1 MGSAYDFETD
11 KNYNFDNAI
20 SMEIELG
27 KTCFSPAESVSGSI
41 ILKPKEGT
49 KANILQ
55 NPTAVL
61 SLTQYSFYTYNV
73 QEIDPKSHKKHN
85 INKEAN
91 EIDNL
96 LNLPL
101 NLTNYKDA
109 EINSILKIPFS
120 FKIPLNAYPSCF
132 FEEKIYVK
140 HYLCINFSSINAKK
154 TLIIVIKNPPY
165 FNIYN
170 KLYQSPSICYKVM
183 DKNKLGVFSQGSF
196 NASLKLQKNAFTY
209 QEVIPFE
216 IDIDLSLL
224 SLNVK
229 HIRIYIRRDS
239 RRNKQVEHTYLYRP
253 QTDIIAKK
261 EIPFKQTQRKIHIT
275 NTISLEGNKNP
286 LNIYRQLDSDKRK
299 ISKKFSGIN
308 LYPTCAGGLLGVDYF
323 IKMEL
328 VMDSFLS
335 SPEEFQLPIDIYE
348 PFANQPNMNNE
359 QNMSSSNQSLLN
371 TQPLQHQYSNSQRT
385 EPRQNNQINPLPMM

>member
-101 NLTNYKDA
+101 NLTNYNDA

-120 FKIPLNAYPSCF
+120 FKIPLKAYPSCF

-140 HYLCINFSSINAKK
+140 HYLCINFSSINAK
-154 TLIIVIKNPPY
+154 
-165 FNIYN
+165 
-170 KLYQSPSICYKVM
+170 
-183 DKNKLGVFSQGSF
+183 
-196 NASLKLQKNAFTY
+196 
-209 QEVIPFE
+209 
-216 IDIDLSLL
+216 
-224 SLNVK
+224 
-229 HIRIYIRRDS
+229 
-239 RRNKQVEHTYLYRP
+239 
-253 QTDIIAKK
+253 
-261 EIPFKQTQRKIHIT
+261 
-275 NTISLEGNKNP
+275 
-286 LNIYRQLDSDKRK
+286 
-299 ISKKFSGIN
+299 
-308 LYPTCAGGLLGVDYF
+308 
-323 IKMEL
+323 
-328 VMDSFLS
+328 
-335 SPEEFQLPIDIYE
+335 
-348 PFANQPNMNNE
+348 NNG
-359 QNMSSSNQSLLN
+359 
-371 TQPLQHQYSNSQRT
+371 
-385 EPRQNNQINPLPMM
+385 